1 MKKISLTKVFAGI
14 ALSTAMIFGLFSC
27 TKSNVGES
35 RTEKVMTK
43 YDKDMYA
50 LATAINKA
58 SQNHPEFNALV
69 KSEVLKKKT
78 GDYEMPLKDV
88 INTTVSTETKGGFK
102 DISVGELIASYLPAS
117 VKSSGSLEEIL
128 EDYPDVQVSVPV
140 HAEDMNTSVP
150 SKIAIVPSY
159 YRDLVTETVPGL
171 DENGNDI
178 SVDAINEPDEPYMVL
193 SLPEKP
199 DSIRFD
205 PSLPT
210 IPLDSLQIEEIDTT
224 PNPSIEL
231 TYINNSVRISFL
243 MNIHNCEITKCE
255 IHRAGPNSNV
265 FTKIGEV
272 TDFDLDFCD
281 WTIENNKEY
290 SYKAITYFMKD
301 GEEHSN
307 TSNIE
312 TIFIDTTT
320 PQPVENL
327 TVQTISGR
335 RNQLRWNN
343 NTSERYNTQIY
354 RRTGD
359 SDPVLIATLGPDEE
373 SYIDN
378 SASPGIKSD
387 YTVRKVNNI
396 NGYLSPSRYAYVY
409 TPYRNPEGVSN
420 IVLKKINANLNEVES
435 WLYGNPE
442 YYVTVYGVTSTGQT
456 TQLGHIDIKFD
467 SRSDSYNTSVLL
479 YNWSYFDHSSY
490 YPTINFHLMEYD
502 VALLKGFTFSLQ
514 AKAGVKLA
522 NAISVE
528 VVSNFSFSLPNTD
541 KECGTNHILYF
552 ENPENRINFSLYNSY
567 IEISETL

>member
-1 MKKISLTKVFAGI
+1 MSKNSLTKVFAGI

-193 SLPEKP
+193 SLPEKL
-199 DSIRFD
+199 DSIIYD

-210 IPLDSLQIEEIDTT
+210 IPLDSLQFEDLDMT

-231 TYINNSVRISFL
+231 TYINNAVRISFW
-243 MNIHNCEITKCE
+243 MNMHNCEITKCE

-265 FTKIGEV
+265 FTKIGEF

-281 WTIENNKEY
+281 WNIENNKEY

-301 GEEHSN
+301 GEENSN